1 MNRLNFDTG
10 VKTYDINGVC
20 EISIN
25 PTDSLLTSRLLSL
38 VSRLDEKREQY
49 ARDID
54 NAEIEDIFDI
64 ASKFE
69 ADVRAEIDAALGTP
83 VCDAVFGNMSV
94 MSMANGLPVFCNLV
108 FAILDEIDA
117 GWESENA
124 KTNAR
129 IAKYTDKYKKKV

>member
-1 MNRLNFDTG
+1 MERLNFDTG
-10 VKTYDINGVC
+10 LKTYDINGVC
-20 EISIN
+20 EIQLN

-49 ARDID
+49 SRDIE
-54 NAEIEDIFDI
+54 NAEIENVFDI

-69 ADVRAEIDAALGTP
+69 ADVRTEIDAALGVP
-83 VCDAVFGNMSV
+83 VCEAVFGSMSV

-117 GWESENA
+117 GWECETA

-129 IAKYTDKYKKKV
+129 IAKYTAKYNKKK

>member
-1 MNRLNFDTG
+1 MERLNFDTG
-10 VKTYDINGVC
+10 LKTYDINGVC
-20 EISIN
+20 EIQLN

-49 ARDID
+49 ARDIE
-54 NAEIEDIFDI
+54 NAEIENVFDI

-69 ADVRAEIDAALGTP
+69 ADVRTEIDAALGAP
-83 VCDAVFGNMSV
+83 VCEAVFGSMSV

-108 FAILDEIDA
+108 FAILDEVDA
-117 GWESENA
+117 GWERETA

-129 IAKYTDKYKKKV
+129 IAKYTAKYNKKK